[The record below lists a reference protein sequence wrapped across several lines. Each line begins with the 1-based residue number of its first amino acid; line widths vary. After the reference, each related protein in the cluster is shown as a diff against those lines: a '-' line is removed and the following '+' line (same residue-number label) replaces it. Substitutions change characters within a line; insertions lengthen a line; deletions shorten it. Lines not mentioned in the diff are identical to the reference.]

1 MAVLQA
7 FGLILAG
14 LLAGEEFIVRY
25 GVQPALLRLDDRAHI
40 QARVALVRSLR
51 VVVPAIMLP
60 AVAVAVAVL
69 VLADGPGTAW
79 RWAGVAALAAFL
91 GFSFLGTVPINMKVA
106 GWDPD
111 APPADWRD
119 RHPVAAP
126 RRAAVLGRDRG
137 LRLFRDG
144 TGGTTGIGFGF
155 LARGNASCGECGEV
169 AG

>member
-7 FGLILAG
+7 LGLILAG

-25 GVQPALLRLDDRAHI
+25 GVQPALLSLDDRAHI

-51 VVVPAIMLP
+51 VVVPVIMLP

-69 VLADGPGTAW
+69 VLVDGPGTAW

-111 APPADWRD
+111 APPTDWRATVTRWQRLD
-119 RHPVAAP
+119 VLRSSAAIVGFACF
-126 RRAAVLGRDRG
+126 AAALAVQLG
-137 LRLFRDG
+137 
-144 TGGTTGIGFGF
+144 
-155 LARGNASCGECGEV
+155 
-169 AG
+169 

>member
-7 FGLILAG
+7 LTLILAG

-40 QARVALVRSLR
+40 QARVALVRRLR

-60 AVAVAVAVL
+60 AVAAAVAVL
-69 VLADGPGTAW
+69 VLADGPGAAW

-106 GWDPD
+106 GWDAD
-111 APPADWRD
+111 APPADWRATVARWQRLD
-119 RHPVAAP
+119 VLRSSAAIVGFGCFVAAL
-126 RRAAVLGRDRG
+126 AVQLG
-137 LRLFRDG
+137 
-144 TGGTTGIGFGF
+144 
-155 LARGNASCGECGEV
+155 
-169 AG
+169 